1 MRRKI
6 RRRDRKVLM
15 GVLAVAL
22 PLASVALLP
31 APAFS
36 AGVPSPTLVGP
47 VLTQPESSTVSDLT
61 DAGITVPLPNGTDLW
76 VFGDLVRYQYGKGA
90 WKQHG
95 FIFGSNAAEGPYSQ
109 GQLPAPLDNVKV
121 GKSVSATNQPAQFIP
136 APTDVYMK
144 NGSGKLCTKANGARY
159 QARWATGAA
168 LMPDS
173 TNVLVTYID
182 GCIVSGSSYTAEG
195 WGFMEYNWSE
205 NTISVPPFDVFPPPT
220 NGATLPETENFGSP
234 VVTNNTV
241 TLFSGSACP
250 DDYYTTVAANTA
262 SLENPGSYALS
273 HTGWGATGCGTVAQT
288 FGPGLRPEL
297 QLLWFT
303 SPSVGQFE
311 VDSAPTASGPWTKE
325 ASGTLPGCSNTSL
338 GPNGLSCYATQLHPE
353 LSSPSQLLMSYV
365 LPDYG
370 PGVAGHPDSTLGHL
384 VVASVSLT
392 AGSSPLYIE
401 SSPLSNGAF
410 GQAYSATLR
419 AAGGVAPYTWSISRG
434 ALPGGLTLDPST
446 GVISGDPTS
455 GGTFD
460 FTVQATDS
468 TVRTAETAAAS
479 LSITIKVPLGITT
492 GALPGATV
500 GQSYSA
506 TLGATGGTSP
516 YKWKKSG
523 KLPKGLR
530 LNPSG
535 TISGTPSAKAVS
547 ETFKV
552 SVTDKSHPK
561 QSATATFTIVVS

>member
-6 RRRDRKVLM
+6 GRRGHKVLM

-36 AGVPSPTLVGP
+36 AGVAAPTLVGP
-47 VLTQPESSTVSDLT
+47 VLTQLESSTVSDLS

-76 VFGDLVRYQYGKGA
+76 VFGDLVKYKYAKGA
-90 WKQHG
+90 WKRND

-109 GQLPAPLDNVKV
+109 GELPAPLDNVKV
-121 GKSVSATNQPAQFIP
+121 GKLLSATNQPTQFIP
-136 APTDVYMK
+136 APTDVYMN
-144 NGSGKLCTKANGARY
+144 NGSGKRCTKAHGARY

-205 NTISVPPFDVFPPPT
+205 NTISVPPFDVFPPRT
-220 NGATLPETENFGSP
+220 DGATLPETEEFGSP
-234 VVTNNTV
+234 VVANGTV
-241 TLFSGSACP
+241 TLFSTSHCP

-273 HTGWGATGCGTVAQT
+273 HTGWGATGCGPVVQT
-288 FGPGLRPEL
+288 LGPDLHPEF
-297 QLLWFT
+297 QLLYLT

-353 LSSPSQLLMSYV
+353 LSSPSQLLISYV

-370 PGVAGHPDSTLGHL
+370 PGVAAHPDSTLGHL
-384 VVASVSLT
+384 VVASVPLT
-392 AGSSPLYIE
+392 AGTSSLYIE
-401 SSPLSNGAF
+401 SSPLANGAF
-410 GQAYSATLR
+410 GQAYSATLM
-419 AAGGVAPYTWSISRG
+419 AAGGVAPDRWSISGG
-434 ALPGGLTLDPST
+434 ALPGGLTLNPST
-446 GVISGDPTS
+446 GVISGDPNS

-460 FTVQATDS
+460 FTVRATDS
-468 TVRTAETAAAS
+468 TVPTAETATA
-479 LSITIKVPLGITT
+479 LRSITVEVPLGITP
-492 GALPGATV
+492 GSLPGATV
-500 GQSYSA
+500 GQSYSGA
-506 TLGATGGTSP
+506 LGATGGTLP
-516 YKWKKSG
+516 YKWKKTG
-523 KLPKGLR
+523 KLPKGLK
-530 LNPSG
+530 LKSNG
-535 TISGTPSAKAVS
+535 TISGTPSTKAVS

-561 QSATATFTIVVS
+561 QSATADVTIVVS